1 MIHVIYAYKMSSYLS
16 TFIHKITLPYSMLI
30 PAIPCHTR
38 IVFKYSTFVLSVNRA
53 PTNYKAHKA
62 IQHLQ
67 SSYKLQSSYNVITNI
82 VCESKK
88 VKVKSKS
95 QIKMAVSFIN
105 SSATALLLLSLAQEA
120 SAYVYY
126 NDCYDY
132 YDDGSCY
139 YW

>member
-1 MIHVIYAYKMSSYLS
+1 MSSYLS
-16 TFIHKITLPYSMLI
+16 TSIHKITLPHSMLTL
-30 PAIPCHTR
+30 AIPYHMR

-67 SSYKLQSSYNVITNI
+67 SSYKLQSSYNVIITNI

-120 SAYVYY
+120 SAYVCVGD
-126 NDCYDY
+126 DCYDCDNY
-132 YDDGSCY
+132 YDDGTCY